1 MNNNYLVS
9 ICVPIYN
16 VEKYIER
23 CILSLFEQTYDNIE
37 YIFINDCTPDKS
49 IDILKKTL
57 EAYPHRKEHVTI
69 VNHETNKG
77 IAVVRNSAVNHCSGD
92 FIFFIDSDD
101 YIEKEAI
108 SILVKE
114 QNRTLSDIVSSHVIK
129 HTKDGDIF
137 YKEPQYPNKDAM
149 LINILSQMC
158 HHEMFGRLI
167 RRNLFVDYHITAKD
181 GVNVGEDWQ
190 FMSQLVYYCHNISLS
205 NHYLYHYN
213 CMNANSYMAQ
223 KTSTHLNEE
232 FIKQD
237 IKAILAIIEFFD
249 NKERKYRQIITRT
262 GLCFCHGIMNKC
274 IVLTNKT
281 LFYYFSNILNSDHYS
296 FYRHWWQRRIDNSY
310 NLYKTT
316 YYMKYIKAGIIYK
329 YNQLFCCRS

>member
-23 CILSLFEQTYDNIE
+23 CANSLFEQTYDNIE
-37 YIFINDCTPDKS
+37 FVFINDCTPDKS
-49 IDILKKTL
+49 IEILKETL
-57 EAYPHRKEHVTI
+57 DNFPHQKEHVKI
-69 VNHETNKG
+69 INHETNKG
-77 IAVVRNSAVNHCSGD
+77 IAVVRNSMINHCSGD
-92 FIFFIDSDD
+92 FVFFVDSDD
-101 YIEKEAI
+101 YIDKETI
-108 SILVKE
+108 SILVERQKK
-114 QNRTLSDIVSSHVIK
+114 TMADIVSCHTIK
-129 HTKDGDIF
+129 HTNSGTLF
-137 YKEPQYPNKDAM
+137 YKEPEYPHNEGM
-149 LINILSQMC
+149 LIFLLSQMY

-167 RRNLFVDYHITAKD
+167 RRSLFTHYNIHAKE

-237 IKAILAIIEFFD
+237 IQAILAIIEFFD
-249 NKERKYRQIITRT
+249 NKERKYRQIITQT
-262 GLCFCHGIMNKC
+262 GLRFCHEIMDKC

-281 LFYYFSNILNSDHYS
+281 LFNHVSIILNSDPYS
-296 FYRHWWQRRIDNSY
+296 FYRHWWQRQIDNSY
-310 NLYKTT
+310 LLYKTI
-316 YYMKYIKAGIIYK
+316 YYLRYLKAGIIYK
-329 YNQLFCCRS
+329 YKQFFFNKL